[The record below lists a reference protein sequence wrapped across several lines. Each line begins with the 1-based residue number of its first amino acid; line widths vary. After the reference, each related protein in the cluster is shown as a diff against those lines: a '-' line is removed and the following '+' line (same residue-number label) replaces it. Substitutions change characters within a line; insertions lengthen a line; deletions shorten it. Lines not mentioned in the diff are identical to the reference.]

1 MGPGANRG
9 GAVTLPAELDGVVSA
24 YRAAVLAA
32 DADALMGLYPDVER
46 VFDAGDRWEYLGL
59 GQWRACVEEWFAGL
73 DPDRFEATS
82 EEVRGDSSG
91 PIAWLAASVRYAA
104 LAPSGEV
111 VRSMHNRL
119 TWVLRRTPDGWRVA
133 HEHTSAPV
141 SGPDGRA
148 ILSRPAAP

>member
-9 GAVTLPAELDGVVSA
+9 GAVTLPAELAGVVSA

-32 DADALMGLYPDVER
+32 DADALMGLYSDDAR
-46 VFDAGDRWEYLGL
+46 VFDAWDRWEYLGS

-73 DPDRFEATS
+73 GQERVEATF
-82 EEVRGDSSG
+82 EDVRGEVAG
-91 PIAWLAASVRYAA
+91 PTAWLAASVRYAA
-104 LAPSGEV
+104 LARSGEV
-111 VRSMHNRL
+111 VRSMQNRL
-119 TWVLRRTPDGWRVA
+119 TWVLRRTPHGWRVA

-141 SGPDGRA
+141 GGHDGRA